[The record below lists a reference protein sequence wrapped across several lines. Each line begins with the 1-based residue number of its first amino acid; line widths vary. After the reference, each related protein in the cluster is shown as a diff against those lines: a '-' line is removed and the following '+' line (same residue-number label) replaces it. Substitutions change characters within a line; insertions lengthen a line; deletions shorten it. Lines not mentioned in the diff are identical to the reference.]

1 MKSRTNNRRNQVRII
16 AGDWR
21 GRKLD
26 FPDAE
31 GLRPTPDRVRET
43 LFNWLQPY
51 LPGAHCLDLFAGS
64 GVLGFEAMSRG
75 AASVSFVERE
85 RSVYQSLDRNIDLLG
100 IKAQVSLK
108 QADAL
113 QYLQADDDSEFDII
127 FLDPPYG
134 KGLVE
139 KCLLSE
145 GLKRHLKVGSLVYM
159 EHEVALGEIVLS
171 RDWSVLK
178 NKKAGHVNYYLLR
191 YNPDSSVA

>member
-1 MKSRTNNRRNQVRII
+1 MKSRTKNRRNQVRII

-64 GVLGFEAMSRG
+64 GVLGFEVLSRG
-75 AASVSFVERE
+75 AASVCFVERE
-85 RSVYQSLDRNIDLLG
+85 RVVCQSLECNIDLLD
-100 IKAQVSLK
+100 INARASLEHT
-108 QADAL
+108 DAL
-113 QYLQADDDSEFDII
+113 QYLNASGESEFDIV

-134 KGLVE
+134 KGLVD
-139 KCLLSE
+139 KCLMNE
-145 GLKRHLKVGSLVYM
+145 GLKHRLKDGGLVYM
-159 EHEVALGEIVLS
+159 EHEAELGSIALS
-171 RDWSVLK
+171 RYWSVLK

-191 YNPDSSVA
+191 YNSESSVT